1 MTAKADIL
9 RAIRLKCL
17 DCSAGQPSEVRECRL
32 TACALWPYRLGSDPV
47 PGKPRGC
54 AKPPLH
60 RGEGAATGLGV
71 VPHPLLEP
79 SSEKTPLSRG
89 DFGEGGMAR

>member
-32 TACALWPYRLGSDPV
+32 VSCALWPYRLGSDPGS
-47 PGKPRGC
+47 PNQGS
-54 AKPPLH
+54 
-60 RGEGAATGLGV
+60 T
-71 VPHPLLEP
+71 LL
-79 SSEKTPLSRG
+79 SKRVT
-89 DFGEGGMAR
+89 AQI